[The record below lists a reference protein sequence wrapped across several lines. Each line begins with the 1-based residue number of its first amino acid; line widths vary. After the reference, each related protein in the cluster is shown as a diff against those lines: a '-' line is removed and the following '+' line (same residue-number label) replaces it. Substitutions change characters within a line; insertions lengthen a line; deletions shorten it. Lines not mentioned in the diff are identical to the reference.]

1 MNARVPMPVRYI
13 AGVACIFVLLASS
26 VSSAWDKHFLL
37 TSVAVNALE
46 DELPALGKV
55 VRPTTLASFV
65 ARNNEALKTALRLF
79 HDWKQRAYTY
89 PHWLLSDAN
98 AALLRQPGTMSQ
110 KQFLEI
116 LGVAPTAFSKVVF
129 PAGFDAVQN
138 AALAN
143 PNMARSFGDWLVLFS
158 DEPDWGMDQGLFGA
172 GDPRYGEIPYGSLK
186 GTSSQAPFHM
196 YFPCEN
202 WISLKIKPSLKQ
214 GMTHLR
220 FVAFANLAQVA
231 LCAGDRYW
239 AARFLA
245 STIHYLQDM
254 TAPYHAS
261 AVPFLNPLVIAKAI
275 LAKDKERFSSDN
287 TQLLSN
293 RHFLFE
299 AVAARMQILGAAA
312 PEKLYSGLSQKV
324 AALCAAQD
332 EQDDPPTTM
341 LMKLFKARNK
351 SAFDRAHKIDKLV
364 GKAFPK
370 KLVGDPSYDPFAD
383 GAFDVSPY
391 FPDTSVQ
398 SWIDGHRN
406 KKTPL
411 LNEIGGSLSNAVEAT
426 LAALIAVLR

>member
-1 MNARVPMPVRYI
+1 MNARTPTRLRHI
-13 AGVACIFVLLASS
+13 TGVVCIFMVLIASAS
-26 VSSAWDKHFLL
+26 FAWDRHFLL

-46 DELPALGKV
+46 DELPDLDKV

-79 HDWKQRAYTY
+79 HDWKQRVY
-89 PHWLLSDAN
+89 PHPQWLLSDTN

-116 LGVAPTAFSKVVF
+116 LGVAPAAFSKVVI
-129 PAGFDAVQN
+129 PPGFDAVQN
-138 AALAN
+138 TALAN
-143 PNMARSFGDWLVLFS
+143 PSMARRFGDWLVLFS

-186 GTSSQAPFHM
+186 GTGSQAPFHM

-245 STIHYLQDM
+245 CTIHYLQDM

-275 LAKDKERFSSDN
+275 LAKDKDRFSRDN

-299 AVAARMQILGAAA
+299 AVALRMQILGAAV
-312 PEKLYSGLSQKV
+312 PEKLYPGLSQKI
-324 AALCAAQD
+324 ASLCSARDKAD
-332 EQDDPPTTM
+332 EPPTTM
-341 LMKLFKARNK
+341 LMKRFKADNK

-364 GKAFPK
+364 SKAFPK

-391 FPDTSVQ
+391 FSDASVQ
-398 SWIDGHRN
+398 SWIDGRRN
-406 KKTPL
+406 RNTPL
-411 LNEIGGSLSNAVEAT
+411 LNEIGDNLSNAVEAT
-426 LAALIAVLR
+426 LATLLAVLR

>member
-1 MNARVPMPVRYI
+1 MNARTPMPVRYI
-13 AGVACIFVLLASS
+13 VGLVCMFVMLIASASS
-26 VSSAWDKHFLL
+26 GWDKHFLL

-46 DELPALGKV
+46 DELPALGTV

-65 ARNNEALKTALRLF
+65 ARNNDALKTALRLF
-79 HDWKQRAYTY
+79 HEWKQRVYPY
-89 PHWLLSDAN
+89 PHWLLSDSN

-116 LGVAPTAFSKVVF
+116 LGVAPAAFSKVVI

-143 PNMARSFGDWLVLFS
+143 PSMARSVGDWLVLFS

-172 GDPRYGEIPYGSLK
+172 GDPRYGDIPYGSVK

-245 STIHYLQDM
+245 CAIHYLQDM
-254 TAPYHAS
+254 TVPYHAS

-275 LAKDKERFSSDN
+275 LAKDKERFSRDN

-299 AVAARMQILGAAA
+299 AVAARMQLLGAAA
-312 PEKLYSGLSQKV
+312 PEKLYSGLSQKI
-324 AALCAAQD
+324 AALCDAQD
-332 EQDDPPTTM
+332 ERDDPPTTT
-341 LMKLFKARNK
+341 LMRQFKARNK

-370 KLVGDPSYDPFAD
+370 KLVGDPNHDPFAD

-391 FPDTSVQ
+391 FPDASVQ

-406 KKTPL
+406 KKTQL
-411 LNEIGGSLSNAVEAT
+411 LNEIGASLSNAVEAT
-426 LAALIAVLR
+426 LAALLAVLR

>member
-1 MNARVPMPVRYI
+1 MNTRTSMPARYI
-13 AGVACIFVLLASS
+13 TWFVCMFAVLIAPA
-26 VSSAWDKHFLL
+26 SSAWDKHFLL

-46 DELPALGKV
+46 DELPALDRV
-55 VRPTTLASFV
+55 IRPTTLASFV

-79 HDWKQRAYTY
+79 HDWKQRAYPY
-89 PHWLLSDAN
+89 PQWLLSDAN

-116 LGVAPTAFSKVVF
+116 LGVGPAAFSKVVI
-129 PAGFDAVQN
+129 PTGFDAVQN

-158 DEPDWGMDQGLFGA
+158 DEPDWGMDQSLFGA

-186 GTSSQAPFHM
+186 GTGSQAPFHM

-231 LCAGDRYW
+231 LCAGDQYW
-239 AARFLA
+239 GARFLA
-245 STIHYLQDM
+245 CTIHYLQDM

-275 LAKDKERFSSDN
+275 LAKDKERFSRDN

-299 AVAARMQILGAAA
+299 AVAARMQVLGAAA
-312 PEKLYSGLSQKV
+312 PEKLYSALSQKV

-332 EQDDPPTTM
+332 KEDNPPTTT
-341 LMKLFKARNK
+341 LMKQFKASNK
-351 SAFDRAHKIDKLV
+351 RAFDCAHKIDKLV
-364 GKAFPK
+364 SKAFPK

-391 FPDTSVQ
+391 FSDASVQ
-398 SWIDGHRN
+398 SWIDGQRN
-406 KKTPL
+406 KKTPF

-426 LAALIAVLR
+426 MAALLAVLR